1 MAAAC
6 AGSPASTS
14 EAESNFNPD
23 ACEPNPCQNG
33 GTCTDTGGDVTCA
46 CTADWTG
53 PLCAVNACDDG
64 NPCTLDDNTA
74 SGCVHTPDLD
84 APACRAATGSV
95 AAGAFHSCAI
105 REGGRV
111 YCWGMREGGRLGDA
125 LWAGGY
131 ALTPVPVL
139 GLIDAVAVDAGYDH
153 ACAVRATGEVVCWG
167 NNALGQLG
175 NGTTLSSTIPTPV
188 SGITDGVAVA
198 TARTHT
204 CVLRASGELWCFGRG
219 LEGQLG
225 NGASTNALLP
235 VKVIDDVDLV
245 GPAGTP
251 VPHAPIPWTGVA
263 ATELFTCGMRASG
276 QVLCWGANFNGQLG
290 FGATGNRTRPS
301 RVDGLT
307 DAIAITAGRVHACAI
322 RATGNVAC
330 WGSSFALGRTG
341 ADLLVPALI
350 DGPTGPFANALT
362 IAASGFH
369 TCATTIAGGTWC
381 WGQSSQGELAQT
393 TTSALPVAI
402 PGAKVGA
409 SSVATAS
416 GFCHACALLEDGDV
430 QCWGSQPAIDVCRDQ
445 LGAGVAGGSLTPI
458 TTILPGP

>member
-1 MAAAC
+1 VLVLMIVTATAC
-6 AGSPASTS
+6 AGSPDSTS
-14 EAESNFNPD
+14 EAESNY
-23 ACEPNPCQNG
+23 AGECE
-33 GTCTDTGGDVTCA
+33 
-46 CTADWTG
+46 
-53 PLCAVNACDDG
+53 DG

-74 SGCVHTPDLD
+74 GGCVHTPDLG

-111 YCWGMREGGRLGDA
+111 HCWGMREGGRLGDGMSA
-125 LWAGGY
+125 ASY
-131 ALTPVPVL
+131 ALTPVPVR
-139 GLIDAVAVDAGYDH
+139 GLIDAAAVDAGHDH
-153 ACAVRATGEVVCWG
+153 TCAVRATGAVVCWG
-167 NNALGQLG
+167 NNAFGQLG
-175 NGTTLSSTIPTPV
+175 NGTTLSSTIPVAV
-188 SGITDGVAVA
+188 SGIADGVAVA
-198 TARTHT
+198 TARSHT

-225 NGASTNALLP
+225 NGASTYALLP

-251 VPHAPIPWTGVA
+251 VPHAPIPWVGMA
-263 ATELFTCGMRASG
+263 ATEFFTCGMRGNG

-290 FGATGNRTRPS
+290 FGATGNRNRPS
-301 RVDGLT
+301 LVDGLT

-341 ADLLVPALI
+341 ADLYVPALI
-350 DGPTGPFANALT
+350 GSPASPFANALT
-362 IAASGFH
+362 VAAGGIH
-369 TCATTIAGGTWC
+369 TCATTMAGATWC
-381 WGQSSQGELAQT
+381 WGQSPQGELAQT

-402 PGAKVGA
+402 PGAPLDA

-416 GFCHACALLEDGDV
+416 GFCHACTLLEDGSLR
-430 QCWGSQPAIDVCRDQ
+430 CWGSQPAIDACRDQ
-445 LGAGVAGGSLTPI
+445 LGWGVTGGALAPVTPV
-458 TTILPGP
+458 LPAP